1 MTQTEDLAAWKAL
14 LEVQPGEANHVL
26 SQLRK
31 AVFVPHSGGQT
42 EVMESEARFRVLRA
56 GRRWGKTELA
66 AHEVIMAALSKPNQM
81 VWWVANS
88 DKNVR
93 RGYRKVKTQLP
104 RMLLAKD
111 PPSDAANDR
120 ILTFNNGSAIEF
132 YTAGT
137 PDSLAGEGVDF
148 VVMDEAALI
157 PSNVWFQLVR
167 PTLSDKGGRALIIS
181 TPRGRN
187 WFYQVWQ
194 RGKGGNKAYQSWH
207 FPSSNNPLIDLD
219 EVDDARASLP
229 RLLFEQEYLANFV
242 ANAASMFTLEGQRQD
257 GSEWSAV
264 RAGLVPP
271 QGWVVLGI
279 DLAKKEDFTVI
290 TGCNAE
296 TREPCYLERYNEV
309 SWPVQE
315 EYIIDAIRGLQNDP
329 NVEGVTAVIDS
340 TGLGDVVFDHLED
353 RGIDVVPINFA
364 SGHQKE
370 RMVRLLAAD
379 LEHGRAFIT
388 EEEREEFEHYEYE
401 ITKNG
406 RYTFSAPSGAHDDMV
421 SAKLLQNWGVVH
433 EAPPGVR
440 VLNLDE
446 EYPEE
451 AGWEEPEEPEGQVT
465 TLTPDSPRAIALR
478 DDVWF

>member
-1 MTQTEDLAAWKAL
+1 MTKTDLDAWKAL
-14 LEVQPGEANHVL
+14 LEVQPGEADHVL
-26 SQLRK
+26 SQLRS
-31 AVFVPHSGGQT
+31 AVFVPHDGGQLD
-42 EVMESEARFRVLRA
+42 VMESKARFRVLRA

-104 RMLLAKD
+104 RMLLAKE

-120 ILTFNNGSAIEF
+120 ILSFNNGSTIEF

-137 PDSLAGEGVDF
+137 PDSLAGEGVNF

-157 PSNVWFQLVR
+157 PANVWFQLVR

-194 RGKGGNKAYQSWH
+194 RGKGNNKAYESWH

-219 EVDDARASLP
+219 EVDDARQSLP
-229 RLLFEQEYLANFV
+229 RLLFEQEYMANFV
-242 ANAASMFTLEGQRQD
+242 ANAASMFTLEGERPD
-257 GSEWSAV
+257 GREWSAV
-264 RAGLVPP
+264 RAGLAPP
-271 QGWVVLGI
+271 EGWVVLGI

-309 SWPVQE
+309 SWPIQE

-353 RGIDVVPINFA
+353 RGIDVVPVNFGA
-364 SGHQKE
+364 GQQKE

-379 LEHGRAFIT
+379 LEHGRAYIT

-465 TLTPDSPRAIALR
+465 TITPDSARAIALR
-478 DDVWF
+478 DEAWF

>member
-1 MTQTEDLAAWKAL
+1 MTKTDLDSWKAL

-31 AVFVPHSGGQT
+31 AIFVPHEGGQVD
-42 EVMESEARFRVLRA
+42 VMNSKARFRVLRA

-120 ILTFNNGSAIEF
+120 ILSFNNGSQIEF

-187 WFYQVWQ
+187 WFYQVWH
-194 RGKGGNKAYQSWH
+194 RGQDGNAAYESWQ
-207 FPSSNNPLIDLD
+207 FPSYNNPLIDHD
-219 EVDDARASLP
+219 EVEDAKASLP
-229 RLLFEQEYLANFV
+229 KLLFEQEYLANFV
-242 ANAASMFTLEGQRQD
+242 ANAASMFALEGVAQD
-257 GSEWSAV
+257 GREWSAV

-271 QGWVVLGI
+271 QGWVTLGI

-290 TGCNAE
+290 SGCNSD
-296 TREPCYLERYNEV
+296 TREPCILERYNEV
-309 SWPVQE
+309 SWPIQE
-315 EYIIDAIRGLQNDP
+315 EYIIDVIRGLQNDP

-340 TGLGDVVFDHLED
+340 TGIGDVVFDHLDD
-353 RGIDVVPINFA
+353 RGIDVIPINFA

-406 RYTFSAPSGAHDDMV
+406 RYTFSAPSGLHDDMV
-421 SAKLLQNWGVVH
+421 AAKMLQNWGVVH
-433 EAPPGVR
+433 EAPPGVK
-440 VLNLDE
+440 VLDPNE
-446 EYPEE
+446 EEPED
-451 AGWEEPEEPEGQVT
+451 ALWDEPEEPEGQVT
-465 TLTPDSPRAIALR
+465 TVTPDSRRSIALR
-478 DDVWF
+478 PEAWY

>member
-1 MTQTEDLAAWKAL
+1 MTKTDLDAWKAL
-14 LEVQPGEANHVL
+14 LEVQPGQADHVL

-31 AVFVPHSGGQT
+31 AVFVPHDGGQQ
-42 EVMESEARFRVLRA
+42 EVMDSETRFRVLRA

-66 AHEVIMAALSKPNQM
+66 AHEVIVAALSKPNQM

-93 RGYRKVKTQLP
+93 RGYRKVKSQLP

-120 ILTFNNGSAIEF
+120 ILSFNNGSQIEF

-157 PSNVWFQLVR
+157 PENVWFQLVR

-194 RGKGGNKAYQSWH
+194 RGQDGHKAYESWH

-229 RLLFEQEYLANFV
+229 DLLFQQEYLANFV
-242 ANAASMFTLEGQRQD
+242 DNAASIFTLQGERQD
-257 GSEWSAV
+257 GTEWSAV

-271 QGWVVLGI
+271 QGWVTLGI

-290 TGCNAE
+290 SGCNSE
-296 TREPCYLERYNEV
+296 TREPCILERYNEV
-309 SWPVQE
+309 SWPIQE
-315 EYIIDAIRGLQNDP
+315 EYIVDIVRGLQADP
-329 NVEGVTAVIDS
+329 AVEGLTVVVDS
-340 TGLGDVVFDHLED
+340 TGIGDVVFDHLED
-353 RGIDVVPINFA
+353 RGLDVIPVNFA

-379 LEHGRAFIT
+379 LEHGRAFVT
-388 EEEREEFEHYEYE
+388 EEERKEFEHYEYE

-406 RYTFSAPSGAHDDMV
+406 RYTFSAPPGQHDDMV
-421 SAKLLQNWGVVH
+421 AAKMLQNWGVVH
-433 EAPPGVR
+433 EAPPGVQ
-440 VLNLDE
+440 VMNPADPD
-446 EYPEE
+446 PEDLV
-451 AGWEEPEEPEGQVT
+451 WDEPEEPEGQVT
-465 TLTPDSPRAIALR
+465 TVTPDSTRSIALR
-478 DDVWF
+478 PDAWY